1 MVLARA
7 APEAPVVLRRLNR
20 TEYENT
26 LLGVQTPFPSL
37 SVSAESFG
45 LSWRRSAAPRQQCAC
60 VGRGGTRMA

>member
-1 MVLARA
+1 M
-7 APEAPVVLRRLNR
+7 VLRRLNR

-26 LLGVQTPFPSL
+26 LRDLLGVQTPFPSL

-45 LSWRRSAAPRQQCAC
+45 LSWRRSGAPRQQCAC